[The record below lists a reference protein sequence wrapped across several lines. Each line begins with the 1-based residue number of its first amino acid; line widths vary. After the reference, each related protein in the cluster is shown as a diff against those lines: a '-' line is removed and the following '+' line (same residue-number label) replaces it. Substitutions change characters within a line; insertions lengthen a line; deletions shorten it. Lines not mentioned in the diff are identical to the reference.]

1 MFHCSYYVH
10 NYHQYFHICIFSHH
24 GKQNGNSKRWWT
36 FPYVIATYANECM
49 ILHVFFMLIYHLGS
63 AVHQIICVDVVLS
76 VYDHVWQIVRI
87 GCGCQKSSFR
97 YNFCIIVNIKKLYGY
112 PKMLKK
118 CVIIFYPLIKMATW
132 LYVYVILCEFS
143 HHLHQLLCYH
153 CVNFCVIMCG
163 W

>member
-1 MFHCSYYVH
+1 M
-10 NYHQYFHICIFSHH
+10 
-24 GKQNGNSKRWWT
+24 
-36 FPYVIATYANECM
+36 
-49 ILHVFFMLIYHLGS
+49 
-63 AVHQIICVDVVLS
+63 
-76 VYDHVWQIVRI
+76 WQLVRI

-153 CVNFCVIMCG
+153 CVNFCVIIVSTSVLSCVDDRVSFTNTLLQLKMPSEEG
-163 W
+163 FDLNTESTDVVTLLSFFYRQLMQEPM